1 VARTGK
7 IARLRKEHRDKV
19 NEMLRDNASS
29 DRVIK
34 FVLTLKDAGE
44 RDANG
49 DSIQI
54 PNDQNITNWREGGFQ
69 DWLKEQERLQDMRAK
84 REFALEIVKA
94 NEGSMIHE
102 AGLQIAATQIY
113 ELLQDF
119 DVKTLKEKLAG
130 DPENYARIVNAIA
143 KLNDVGL
150 KFERY
155 REEVSRRKENIA
167 RELNRAK
174 TKGGI
179 TPETLEQ
186 IEAELKLL

>member
-7 IARLRKEHRDKV
+7 IARLRKEHRDKL